1 MRKPHL
7 QQYLEYI
14 ERTERENHGF
24 WIYHKWTFF
33 QLFTISELN
42 LLTYERYEWCILQNN
57 DSNQDVVV
65 GVASKRPKDDKVI
78 IEELQVANCHLRKM
92 VDSLF
97 HELSTCQREN
107 LELKTR
113 VRYLESMQ
121 VTGSGGIIPPP
132 PTSHKT
138 LMQSQS
144 AQPSPHLGIRVLK
157 PEHHSSQP
165 IKTEVTSGSVCANPG
180 LPSPQMFSSSA
191 SQSIND
197 SQCQF
202 SFSIFSGFIDTI
214 QDFLCE
220 LGMKP
225 HMHYKKSSLF
235 H

>member
-1 MRKPHL
+1 
-7 QQYLEYI
+7 
-14 ERTERENHGF
+14 
-24 WIYHKWTFF
+24 
-33 QLFTISELN
+33 
-42 LLTYERYEWCILQNN
+42 
-57 DSNQDVVV
+57 
-65 GVASKRPKDDKVI
+65 VASKRPKDDKVI

-132 PTSHKT
+132 PHKT
-138 LMQSQS
+138 LLQSQS

-165 IKTEVTSGSVCANPG
+165 IKTEVTSGSGSANPG
-180 LPSPQMFSSSA
+180 LPSSLMSSSSA

-202 SFSIFSGFIDTI
+202 SFSIFSGFITN
-214 QDFLCE
+214 
-220 LGMKP
+220 
-225 HMHYKKSSLF
+225 Y
-235 H
+235 

>member
-1 MRKPHL
+1 M
-7 QQYLEYI
+7 
-14 ERTERENHGF
+14 NGV
-24 WIYHKWTFF
+24 
-33 QLFTISELN
+33 
-42 LLTYERYEWCILQNN
+42 ILQNN

-132 PTSHKT
+132 PPPHKT

-180 LPSPQMFSSSA
+180 LSSQQMFSSSA

-202 SFSIFSGFIDTI
+202 SFSIFSGFITNRYHSR
-214 QDFLCE
+214 FFVRV
-220 LGMKP
+220 G
-225 HMHYKKSSLF
+225 H
-235 H
+235 

>member
-1 MRKPHL
+1 
-7 QQYLEYI
+7 
-14 ERTERENHGF
+14 
-24 WIYHKWTFF
+24 
-33 QLFTISELN
+33 
-42 LLTYERYEWCILQNN
+42 
-57 DSNQDVVV
+57 
-65 GVASKRPKDDKVI
+65 
-78 IEELQVANCHLRKM
+78 M

-202 SFSIFSGFIDTI
+202 SFSIFSGFITNRCLMVSTNQADPSCFYFRIT
-214 QDFLCE
+214 
-220 LGMKP
+220 
-225 HMHYKKSSLF
+225 
-235 H
+235 

>member
-1 MRKPHL
+1 MDVP
-7 QQYLEYI
+7 LE
-14 ERTERENHGF
+14 
-24 WIYHKWTFF
+24 
-33 QLFTISELN
+33 LFTISVLKSFVQKIPLQN

-202 SFSIFSGFIDTI
+202 SFSIFSGFITNRYHSRFFVRVGHETMHACI
-214 QDFLCE
+214 QWI
-220 LGMKP
+220 
-225 HMHYKKSSLF
+225 
-235 H
+235 

>member
-1 MRKPHL
+1 MQK
-7 QQYLEYI
+7 
-14 ERTERENHGF
+14 RT
-24 WIYHKWTFF
+24 WTSL
-33 QLFTISELN
+33 LFTISELKSFVQKIPLQN
-42 LLTYERYEWCILQNN
+42 LLTCERYEWCILQNN

-132 PTSHKT
+132 PPPHKT

-180 LPSPQMFSSSA
+180 LPSPKMFSSSA

-202 SFSIFSGFIDTI
+202 SFSIFSGFIANYWVGYNKLVSVI
-214 QDFLCE
+214 FAVGL
-220 LGMKP
+220 
-225 HMHYKKSSLF
+225 
-235 H
+235 